1 MILAD
6 TSVWIAHLRG
16 QEAGLTAQLVSGL
29 VLTHPLVIGE
39 LAMGNLAQRAAILR
53 VFDELPKAVA
63 ASHDEVMTLVDRHR
77 LFGLGIGFVDAHLL
91 ASCRLTPD
99 AELWT
104 RDRRLHEAAER
115 LSLAFDIGRQP
126 V

>member
-16 QEAGLTAQLVSGL
+16 TEPGLAAVLAAGGAY
-29 VLTHPLVIGE
+29 THPFVIGE
-39 LAMGNLAQRAAILR
+39 LAMGNLRQRAAELQF
-53 VFDELPKAVA
+53 FDELPKAIA
-63 ASHDEVMTLVDRHR
+63 ATDLEVLRLVERHR

-99 AELWT
+99 TRLWS
-104 RDRRLHEAAER
+104 RDRRLVDAAER
-115 LSLAFDIGRQP
+115 LDLAVTTQP
-126 V
+126 